1 MQHVYINS
9 LSPSTFLPIY
19 NLHTNFLIIQKIY
32 FLFRFGAMEANQNQ
46 FVHWNHQD
54 ERMEMKYF
62 GAMEMNLG
70 ATEMNQN
77 HVQDER
83 SETNFRAM
91 AMNQNHVQDEGL
103 KMNFRAME
111 MNQNHVQDERLET
124 NFRAMEIN
132 QNQLVQWNH
141 RGQDERDA
149 CFRSLP
155 PGVRFR
161 PTEIELILFFLKRKM
176 MNQSLPMN
184 NIREVNLYQYS
195 PQKLFGM

>member
-83 SETNFRAM
+83 SE
-91 AMNQNHVQDEGL
+91 
-103 KMNFRAME
+103 MNFRAME

-161 PTEIELILFFLKRKM
+161 PTERELILFFLKRKM